1 MSCSDGNG
9 IQLRI
14 TSNQYKPPRAQ
25 LFGVEGPVVAEQIK
39 REKFAPFLLEQTI
52 ALLGAV
58 VQQLVSNWLAQ
69 GTVRIISGQ
78 GESSQ
83 MEITFVTFVYGLLF
97 WIFANRELFKIR
109 ERVRSFTER
118 LMVVNRS
125 ATPFDRL
132 HC

>member
-1 MSCSDGNG
+1 MD
-9 IQLRI
+9 IKEQL
-14 TSNQYKPPRAQ
+14 
-25 LFGVEGPVVAEQIK
+25 VAGQIK

-69 GTVRIISGQ
+69 GTVRIMSGQ
-78 GESSQ
+78 AESSQ
-83 MEITFVTFVYGLLF
+83 MEITLVTFAYGLLF
-97 WIFANRELFKIR
+97 WIFANRGLFKIR

-125 ATPFDRL
+125 ATPFGRF